1 MKATHLAPNSQT
13 SQQKPLVYIGW
24 DLQNVSLKQPNKL
37 QEFASNL
44 LIFCSPKGSLHS
56 QRVYYNSQHESQVA
70 ANKLLEKVGYQ
81 GINVP
86 ISQKNSAD
94 RQLIFDC
101 LKKVVSKPSADIFVF
116 VLGDKDY
123 VGLIC
128 VLRSLGKKVIIFA
141 KRGSESKKLKSIADE
156 FYFVDELPNLVID
169 KAVIPN
175 NSVSSGINYDDA
187 VKCLIEAIKIANSQ
201 GKCAVYSTI
210 DKLMRQSQHFPN
222 YKGVS
227 TIHKPDGTK
236 FSSFSKFVAA
246 VVKQGKIKLQNEEM
260 LLV

>member
-1 MKATHLAPNSQT
+1 M
-13 SQQKPLVYIGW
+13 
-24 DLQNVSLKQPNKL
+24 QNVSLKQPNEL
-37 QEFASNL
+37 QEFASKL
-44 LIFCSPKGSLHS
+44 LIFCSSKGSLHS

-70 ANKLLEKVGYQ
+70 ANNLLEKVGYQ
-81 GINVP
+81 GVNVP
-86 ISQKNSAD
+86 ISRKNSAD

-156 FYFVDELPNLVID
+156 FYFVDEFPNLVSN
-169 KAVIPN
+169 KVVIQTDGVLPF
-175 NSVSSGINYDDA
+175 INYKDA
-187 VKCLIEAIKIANSQ
+187 VRCLIAAIKIANSQ

-210 DKLMRQSQHFPN
+210 DKLMRQSQDFPN

-227 TIHKPDGTK
+227 TIHKPDGTR

-246 VVKQGKIKLQNEEM
+246 VVKEGKIKMQNEEM
-260 LLV
+260 WLV

>member
-1 MKATHLAPNSQT
+1 MQATHLATKSQIVQPD
-13 SQQKPLVYIGW
+13 SLLYVSW
-24 DLQNVSLKQPNKL
+24 DLQNVSLKQPNEL
-37 QEFASNL
+37 QKFAKEL
-44 LIFCSPKGSLHS
+44 LIFCGSKGNLHS
-56 QRVYYNSQHESQVA
+56 PHVYYNSQHKDQLA
-70 ANKLLEKVGYQ
+70 ANDTLEKVGYK
-81 GINVP
+81 GVNVP
-86 ISQKNSAD
+86 IAKKNSAD
-94 RQLIFDC
+94 HQLILDC
-101 LKKVVSKPSADIFVF
+101 LKTVVSKPSADIFTF

-141 KRGSESKKLKSIADE
+141 KRGSESKKLMSIADE
-156 FYFVDELPNLVID
+156 FHFVDELPNLFSN
-169 KAVIPN
+169 KAVIPED
-175 NSVSSGINYDDA
+175 GTDINYDDA
-187 VKCLIEAIKIANSQ
+187 VQCLIEAIKIANSQ

-210 DKLMRQSQHFPN
+210 GKLMRQSQHFPN